1 MASRLLSKNKILK
14 NRIISVVIPAL
25 NESASLP
32 ELFQR
37 LDNVA
42 AANNYKMQVVLV
54 DDGSSDETEKVV
66 SSIICKTIDSILYV
80 KFRKNFGKSEAL
92 SEGVI
97 QADGEVIITM
107 DADLQDLPE
116 EIPNLV
122 KEIDSGVDV
131 VSGWKASR
139 KDPFFSKRLPSL
151 VFNSLVRKVLGVQ
164 LKDINCGLKAYRKE
178 VWDEIKIYGEFHR
191 FIPALAAERGFTIS
205 EVMVEHH
212 PRKLGVS
219 KYGASRFIKG
229 IFDLLTVYFLNKY
242 QCRPL
247 HFFGVLGGFFF
258 TFGILG
264 ASYLTILWFSG
275 ESIGNRPLLMLSVL
289 FIIIGVQ
296 VILFGLLS
304 QLQLALHNRTF
315 GSRSKTKIYRN
326 EMK

>member
-1 MASRLLSKNKILK
+1 MASRLLSKNKVLE

-54 DDGSSDETEKVV
+54 DDGSTDETEKVV
-66 SSIICKTIDSILYV
+66 SSIVCKTIDSILYV

-139 KDPFFSKRLPSL
+139 KDPFFSKRSI
-151 VFNSLVRKVLGVQ
+151 VFPESRHVSINSLFSFFSSF
-164 LKDINCGLKAYRKE
+164 INGTQKE
-178 VWDEIKIYGEFHR
+178 
-191 FIPALAAERGFTIS
+191 T
-205 EVMVEHH
+205 
-212 PRKLGVS
+212 
-219 KYGASRFIKG
+219 
-229 IFDLLTVYFLNKY
+229 
-242 QCRPL
+242 C
-247 HFFGVLGGFFF
+247 GVL
-258 TFGILG
+258 IK
-264 ASYLTILWFSG
+264 
-275 ESIGNRPLLMLSVL
+275 SIQI
-289 FIIIGVQ
+289 F
-296 VILFGLLS
+296 
-304 QLQLALHNRTF
+304 
-315 GSRSKTKIYRN
+315 
-326 EMK
+326 